1 MQSEANVVDGAGAP
15 GSDESGDG
23 LLGLLDVIEEQP
35 LSERAAAYT
44 QLHAELSA
52 RLEGADAPRHG

>member
-1 MQSEANVVDGAGAP
+1 MQSESNAPDGEGRPDAEA
-15 GSDESGDG
+15 SGEG
-23 LLGLLDVIEEQP
+23 LLPLLDVIEEQP

-44 QLHAELSA
+44 QLHADLSA

>member
-1 MQSEANVVDGAGAP
+1 MQSESNAPDGGDRPGAEAP
-15 GSDESGDG
+15 GEG
-23 LLGLLDVIEEQP
+23 LLPLLDVIEEQP
-35 LSERAAAYT
+35 LTERAAAYT

>member
-1 MQSEANVVDGAGAP
+1 MQSESNAPDGEDRPDAEA
-15 GSDESGDG
+15 SGEG
-23 LLGLLDVIEEQP
+23 LLPLLDVIEEQS

-44 QLHAELSA
+44 QLHADLSA

>member
-1 MQSEANVVDGAGAP
+1 MQSESNAPDGGDRPGDEAP
-15 GSDESGDG
+15 GEG
-23 LLGLLDVIEEQP
+23 LLPLLDVIEEQP
-35 LSERAAAYT
+35 LTERAAAYT